1 MRERINENGAGD
13 KMNARGCGRGEELI
27 AYLYGESAPAEA
39 ADFRRHLADCAACGE
54 ELAAFGGVREG
65 LGEWREEVMRS
76 IPALNVAERVAPVA
90 AAASVVKTE
99 ARTPEVARAVEEVAR
114 AVEADRTHTRK
125 RSASAALREFFSLS
139 PMWLRAATAAAV
151 AVFCALAVLTL
162 ARAEVRWDSNGLA
175 FDTGVRERVVE
186 RQVQAPAPGGFTQE
200 QVDALIRRNVEREV
214 AAAQDRWKKEEADR
228 VNVFNAVGERHAA
241 PPRNAGGTTAVKSQQ
256 GTRRSTRGVSNNQL
270 LAEENGDVFYPNE
283 ESVPRLTDILG
294 AVKPPVK
301 NEQ

>member
-1 MRERINENGAGD
+1 MRERIDENGAGD
-13 KMNARGCGRGEELI
+13 KMNARGCGRVEELL

-90 AAASVVKTE
+90 VASVVKTE
-99 ARTPEVARAVEEVAR
+99 ARAPEVERAF
-114 AVEADRTHTRK
+114 EASRTHTRK

-139 PMWLRAATAAAV
+139 PMWLRAATAAV
-151 AVFCALAVLTL
+151 ALVFCALAVLTL
-162 ARAEVRWDSNGLA
+162 ARAEVRWNSNGFA
-175 FDTGVRERVVE
+175 FDTGVRERVVDK
-186 RQVQAPAPGGFTQE
+186 QVQAPTSSGFTQE
-200 QVDALIRRNVEREV
+200 QVDAMIRRSVEREV
-214 AAAQDRWKKEEADR
+214 ASAQDRWKKEEADR
-228 VNVFNAVGERHAA
+228 VNVINAGGERHAA
-241 PPRNAGGTTAVKSQQ
+241 PTRNAGGAASVKSQQ
-256 GTRRSTRGVSNNQL
+256 GARRSTRGVSNNQL